1 MNKTKYLIPFILV
14 FTGISCGK
22 TTEDVF
28 TVMKG
33 SFRQSITETGE
44 LEAVSSSAI
53 IMPNLGWQYGY
64 RYKVVSMAEQGSMV
78 KEGDTV
84 VRIDPST
91 IQKFLIQKEESLE
104 SENAAAKKQS
114 VQMQNNIQEIQ
125 AQIKSEQAQYDL
137 RKLELERVKYESEN
151 IRKIKELEFQ
161 QATIRLN
168 KLMRQMKIKP
178 VLDNYDQV
186 VQNIKVQQRIAEVA
200 SAKATLN
207 RMSLTSPK
215 DGLFQVGRN
224 ENYWPAKDLKV
235 GDYVY
240 LGQMV
245 ARIPDVKHMKVRTF
259 VNETDFTKVS
269 VGMKVIVRLDA
280 LPNVPFHGEIT
291 SISRVCL
298 PRDKEMVFNI
308 LVNVEESDVRLKPG
322 MTVSCEYICHETG
335 DDLYVPNNCLLK
347 EDGHSYLFLKKGK
360 KSRRVEVRSGPSNSN
375 HTLIF
380 GDVKP
385 GQKLVPFEDILNEKK
400 S

>member
-1 MNKTKYLIPFILV
+1 MSKLTYLIPFILIFAGV
-14 FTGISCGK
+14 SCGK
-22 TTEDVF
+22 TSEDVY
-28 TVMKG
+28 TVMQG

-44 LEAVSSSAI
+44 LEAVSSAVI
-53 IMPNLGWQYGY
+53 VMPNLGWQYGY
-64 RYKVVSMAEQGSMV
+64 QYKVISLAEQGTMV

-84 VRIDPST
+84 VRVDPST
-91 IQKFLIQKEESLE
+91 IQRLLIQKEESLE

-151 IRKIKELEFQ
+151 IRKIKELEFR

-168 KLMRQMKIKP
+168 KLLRQMKVKP
-178 VLDNYDQV
+178 VLDNYDLV
-186 VQNIKVQQRIAEVA
+186 VQNIKVQQRKEEVA
-200 SAKATLN
+200 TAKSTLN
-207 RMSLTSPK
+207 RLVLTSPR
-215 DGLFQVGRN
+215 DGLFQVGKN
-224 ENYWPAKDLKV
+224 EHYWPPKDLKA
-235 GDYVY
+235 GDNVY

-245 ARIPDVKHMKVRTF
+245 ARIPDVAHMKVRTF

-269 VGMKVIVRLDA
+269 EGMKVIVRLDA
-280 LPNVPFHGEIT
+280 LPNVPFHGEVT

-298 PRDKEMVFNI
+298 PRDKEMVFNV
-308 LVNVEESDVRLKPG
+308 LVNIEESDVRLKPG

-335 DDLYVPNNCLLK
+335 DDLFVPNNCLFK
-347 EDGHSYLFLKKGK
+347 EDGHSYLFVKKGNK
-360 KSRRVEVRSGPSNSN
+360 VRKVEVRSGPSNNN

-380 GDVKP
+380 GDLKP
-385 GQKLVPFEDILNEKK
+385 GQKLVPFEEILNDKK